1 MRRFRVSFRA
11 IRRSDRGAAAIEY
24 ALLACF
30 IGLGIVAGLKMTK
43 SSLNQDL
50 NLVTASVGK
59 VSASI
64 VSPKKTVSQVVQP
77 PFYLGTVPYFY
88 EVTTYDDGS
97 KTYLRRALN
106 NPADGYQV
114 TEIDP
119 TGFSPLTTTVTGD
132 GRVIDERSTY
142 VSPGVT
148 FVEVSESGKSYS
160 MLQTV
165 NYLGNVTTVN
175 RVVTDPGTMP
185 GVFQQYQAV
194 YVSEGNVQN
203 TVGTRTVAQNGT
215 VTTTGQSIASYF

>member
-1 MRRFRVSFRA
+1 MRRIRVSSKA
-11 IRRSDRGAAAIEY
+11 IRCSDRGAAAVEY

-30 IGLGIVAGLKMTK
+30 VGLGIVAGLKMTK

-106 NPADGYQV
+106 DPAAGYQAI
-114 TEIDP
+114 EFDP

-132 GRVIDERSTY
+132 GRIIEERSTY

-148 FVEVSESGKSYS
+148 FVEVSEAGKFYA

-165 NYLGNVTTVN
+165 KDTGNITAVN

-194 YVSEGNVQN
+194 YLTEGNVQT

-215 VTTTGQSIASYF
+215 VTTTGQAIGSYF

>member
-1 MRRFRVSFRA
+1 MHRFRVSSRA
-11 IRRSDRGAAAIEY
+11 IWRSDRGASAIEY

-30 IGLGIVAGLKMTK
+30 VGLGIVAGLKLTK

-64 VSPKKTVSQVVQP
+64 VATKKVTSQVVNP

-88 EVTTYDDGS
+88 EVTSYDDGS
-97 KTYLRRALN
+97 KTYLRRLLN
-106 NPADGYQV
+106 DPTAGYQV
-114 TEIDP
+114 TEFDP
-119 TGFSPLTTTVTGD
+119 TGFSPLTTTVPGD
-132 GRVIDERSTY
+132 GRIIEERSTY

-148 FVEVSESGKSYS
+148 FVEVSEGSKIYG

-165 NYLGNVTTVN
+165 NNIGNITTVN
-175 RVVTDPGTMP
+175 RVVTDTGTMP
-185 GVFQQYQAV
+185 GIFKQYQAV

-203 TVGTRTVAQNGT
+203 TVGTRSIAQDGT
-215 VTTTGQSIASYF
+215 VTTTGQAIGSYF